1 MIENVS
7 CLFFILCHKEVA
19 IVIHATEMKS
29 KKKEEHVVA
38 DCTRS
43 PNSLP
48 SDYPPDDHKQQYN
61 MQTPFNQLKKP
72 KNNRFPSQGP
82 FRPDKLCKK

>member
-1 MIENVS
+1 MS
-7 CLFFILCHKEVA
+7 FFHIMPQGGSDSDTRDRDEV
-19 IVIHATEMKS
+19 

>member
-1 MIENVS
+1 MPQGGS
-7 CLFFILCHKEVA
+7 DSDTRDRDEV
-19 IVIHATEMKS
+19 
-29 KKKEEHVVA
+29 KKKEHVVA